1 MTQSSVLERL
11 KGKGAQLVP
20 AALFPWSRPAA
31 PSAQVSPGFTQDAST
46 GQNSDDRQCH
56 RDEAGGDTTLKKK
69 INTAICGER
78 DWISDLLAK
87 KRDAAP

>member
-1 MTQSSVLERL
+1 MTQSSVLERF

-20 AALFPWSRPAA
+20 AAVFPWSRPAA

-46 GQNSDDRQCH
+46 GQNSDDRQCR
-56 RDEAGGDTTLKKK
+56 RDKAGGDTKLKK
-69 INTAICGER
+69 INTAIRGER
-78 DWISDLLAK
+78 DWILDLLAK